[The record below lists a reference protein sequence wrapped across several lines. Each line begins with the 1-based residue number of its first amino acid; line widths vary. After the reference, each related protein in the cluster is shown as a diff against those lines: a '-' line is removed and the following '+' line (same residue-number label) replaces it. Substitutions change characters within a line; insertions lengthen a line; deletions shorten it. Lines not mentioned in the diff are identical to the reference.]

1 VKKTAILQ
9 SCYIP
14 WKGFFDMVRRV
25 DEFVLYDDMQYT
37 RRDWRNRNR
46 IQTPKGPQ
54 WLTIPVEVKGKFEQ
68 KIKDTKVS
76 DHVWPMDHWRTI
88 QLFYSKARYFKDYA
102 PRLEAAYHECEAL
115 ESLSQVNFKFTALI
129 CSFLG
134 IDTKIS
140 WSMDHELVPGK
151 TERLVG
157 LCRSVGAD
165 HYLSGPAARDY
176 IDPKLFE
183 QAGIQLEYMD
193 YSGYPEYHQL
203 YGPFEHAVTVLDLV
217 LNEGPDALKFMKS

>member
-1 VKKTAILQ
+1 L
-9 SCYIP
+9 
-14 WKGFFDMVRRV
+14 D
-25 DEFVLYDDMQYT
+25 
-37 RRDWRNRNR
+37 
-46 IQTPKGPQ
+46 
-54 WLTIPVEVKGKFEQ
+54 
-68 KIKDTKVS
+68 
-76 DHVWPMDHWRTI
+76 
-88 QLFYSKARYFKDYA
+88 
-102 PRLEAAYHECEAL
+102 
-115 ESLSQVNFKFTALI
+115 SLSHVNFKFIALI

-134 IDTKIS
+134 IGTKIS

-165 HYLSGPAARDY
+165 HYLSGPSARDY
-176 IDPKLFE
+176 IDPKMFE